1 MFKILFFITY
11 IFYYY
16 IKIMDG
22 EDDNE
27 HKKNQTKDDGTL
39 ALGIDF
45 GTCRISSAIWN
56 KNKKGP
62 QLVKDMKSQP
72 NKIYI
77 PAILSFGA
85 HSQYREKEEKQEYE
99 PKAKEI
105 EIEKENNSQEG
116 EKIEEVGVDKV
127 EEGEKLD
134 EVDKKEDKTDEVGF
148 EKVEGEEKKDEEGFE
163 KVEGEEKKDEVDK
176 KEEEKLEEVG
186 FEKAE
191 VEEGEIEKIKDA
203 INEEDNEKK
212 EEKEKDLINDEKKE
226 EKGLRLVPSFM
237 EELRGFPEEE
247 DKVVYNIKQI
257 LGQKYSSK
265 YLQNMM
271 PNLSFKLEE
280 KEDRPTLKI
289 KEELISFEEIAS
301 FLFKKCIDDAE
312 ENFKNK
318 VGNIVV
324 SIPHSFNNNQRK
336 AIKDSIR
343 IAGCDKIHII
353 NDTTAALIY
362 YAFKF
367 HIQKNENFLICD
379 MGQNKLD
386 CSVISID
393 KNNIIQ
399 VLSSGGD
406 NRFGGEKFNQ
416 PLFKYVYDNFIA
428 EGGNDFKKNPK
439 SKFDFN
445 CAIEAAKR
453 NLTFV
458 KETEINLPKI
468 DGENDLIQVITRE
481 EFDKINEKNYKYV
494 LECIDNV
501 ILESKIDRNNLNN
514 VILLGESLRIPKL
527 VSLLEEKFE
536 DTNFIND
543 FYDAVSMGSAIYSAH
558 VSNKLNSEKF
568 KNFKVFDITQLSL
581 GIRTEGDLIS
591 TILPRGSK
599 IPVKA
604 VKSFLTTQEN
614 QKKIKFEIYEGER
627 KFSRDNE
634 LLCRIILKG
643 IPEGPRGSINIE
655 VTFEIDEDGILKV
668 QAIQPETN
676 IEAHIIA
683 AANGNMEEEE
693 IKEIIQ
699 KAKLAKS
706 DDEKNE
712 ERVKAQLKLN
722 EEILNYT
729 KIYGE
734 DENLWPIIEEYRN
747 WLMHAGN
754 VPKEELEKKRCELKK
769 KMSIEDGNFDE
780 EEKEEEK
787 KEEDKKEEEKKEEN
801 KNEEKKE
808 ETEEVAAA
816 A

>member
-105 EIEKENNSQEG
+105 EKENNSQEG

-134 EVDKKEDKTDEVGF
+134 EVDKKEEKTDEVGF

-186 FEKAE
+186 VEKAE
-191 VEEGEIEKIKDA
+191 AEEGEIEKIKDI

-501 ILESKIDRNNLNN
+501 ILESKIERNNLNN

-527 VSLLEEKFE
+527 VNLLEEKFE

-769 KMSIEDGNFDE
+769 KMSKEDGNLDE

>member
-105 EIEKENNSQEG
+105 EKENNSQEG

-134 EVDKKEDKTDEVGF
+134 EVDKKEEKTDEVGF

-186 FEKAE
+186 VEKAE
-191 VEEGEIEKIKDA
+191 AEEGEIEKIKDI

>member
-105 EIEKENNSQEG
+105 KKEDNSQEG
-116 EKIEEVGVDKV
+116 EKIDEVGVDKV
-127 EEGEKLD
+127 EEGEK
-134 EVDKKEDKTDEVGF
+134 
-148 EKVEGEEKKDEEGFE
+148 VE
-163 KVEGEEKKDEVDK
+163 EVDK
-176 KEEEKLEEVG
+176 KEEEKIDEVG
-186 FEKAE
+186 VDK
-191 VEEGEIEKIKDA
+191 VEEGEKV
-203 INEEDNEKK
+203 EEVDKK
-212 EEKEKDLINDEKKE
+212 EEEKIDEVGVDKVEEGEKVEEEGVEKVEGKEDEFEKKKDIKKEKDNEKKE

-237 EELRGFPEEE
+237 EELRSYPEED

-514 VILLGESLRIPKL
+514 VILIGESLRIPKL
-527 VSLLEEKFE
+527 VNILEEKFE

-643 IPEGPRGSINIE
+643 IPEGPRGSINVE

>member
-105 EIEKENNSQEG
+105 EKENNSQEG

-134 EVDKKEDKTDEVGF
+134 EVDKKEEKTDEV
-148 EKVEGEEKKDEEGFE
+148 GFE

-186 FEKAE
+186 VEKAE
-191 VEEGEIEKIKDA
+191 AEEGEIEKIKDI

>member
-1 MFKILFFITY
+1 
-11 IFYYY
+11 
-16 IKIMDG
+16 MDG

-85 HSQYREKEEKQEYE
+85 YSQYREKEEKQEYE
-99 PKAKEI
+99 PKAK

-186 FEKAE
+186 VEKAE
-191 VEEGEIEKIKDA
+191 AEEGEIEKIKDI

-458 KETEINLPKI
+458 KETDINLPKI

-787 KEEDKKEEEKKEEN
+787 KEEDKKEEEKKEKN

>member
-134 EVDKKEDKTDEVGF
+134 EVDKKEEKTDEVGF

-186 FEKAE
+186 VEKAE
-191 VEEGEIEKIKDA
+191 AEEGEIEKIKDT

>member
-85 HSQYREKEEKQEYE
+85 YSQYREKEEKQEYE
-99 PKAKEI
+99 PKTK
-105 EIEKENNSQEG
+105 EIEKEDNLQER
-116 EKIEEVGVDKV
+116 EKLDEVGVDKV
-127 EEGEKLD
+127 KEGEQLD
-134 EVDKKEDKTDEVGF
+134 EVDKKEEEKKDEVDI
-148 EKVEGEEKKDEEGFE
+148 EKVEGEEKKDEVDFE
-163 KVEGEEKKDEVDK
+163 KVEGEEKKDEVDQN
-176 KEEEKLEEVG
+176 EEEKLEEVG
-186 FEKAE
+186 VEKAE
-191 VEEGEIEKIKDA
+191 AEEGEIEKIKDI

-458 KETEINLPKI
+458 KETDINLPKI

>member
-62 QLVKDMKSQP
+62 QLVKDMKSQS

-77 PAILSFGA
+77 PAILSFG
-85 HSQYREKEEKQEYE
+85 EKEKKQEYK

-105 EIEKENNSQEG
+105 KKEDNSQEE
-116 EKIEEVGVDKV
+116 EKIDEVGVDKV
-127 EEGEKLD
+127 EEEEKLD
-134 EVDKKEDKTDEVGF
+134 EVDKKEEEKIEEVDKDEVDKNEEEKLEDGV
-148 EKVEGEEKKDEEGFE
+148 EKVEGK
-163 KVEGEEKKDEVDK
+163 EKKDEVDK
-176 KEEEKLEEVG
+176 NEGEKLEDVG
-186 FEKAE
+186 VEKI
-191 VEEGEIEKIKDA
+191 EGEENELEKMKDI
-203 INEEDNEKK
+203 INK
-212 EEKEKDLINDEKKE
+212 EENEKKE

-237 EELRGFPEEE
+237 EELRGYPEED

-428 EGGNDFKKNPK
+428 EGGNDFKKDPK
-439 SKFDFN
+439 SKFVFN

-458 KETEINLPKI
+458 KETNIDLPKI

-501 ILESKIDRNNLNN
+501 ILESKIERNNLNN

-527 VSLLEEKFE
+527 VNLLEEKFE

-699 KAKLAKS
+699 KAKLAKL

-769 KMSIEDGNFDE
+769 KMSKEDGNLDE

>member
-105 EIEKENNSQEG
+105 EKENNSQEG

-186 FEKAE
+186 VEKAE
-191 VEEGEIEKIKDA
+191 AEEGEIEKIKDI

>member
-134 EVDKKEDKTDEVGF
+134 EVDKKEEKTDEV
-148 EKVEGEEKKDEEGFE
+148 GFE

-186 FEKAE
+186 VEKAE
-191 VEEGEIEKIKDA
+191 AEEGEIEKIKDI

-712 ERVKAQLKLN
+712 ERDKAQLKLN

>member
-1 MFKILFFITY
+1 
-11 IFYYY
+11 
-16 IKIMDG
+16 MDG

-134 EVDKKEDKTDEVGF
+134 EVDKKEEKTDEVGF

>member
-105 EIEKENNSQEG
+105 EKENNSQEG

-186 FEKAE
+186 VEKAE
-191 VEEGEIEKIKDA
+191 AEEGEIEKIKDI

-769 KMSIEDGNFDE
+769 KMSI
-780 EEKEEEK
+780 
-787 KEEDKKEEEKKEEN
+787 
-801 KNEEKKE
+801 
-808 ETEEVAAA
+808 
-816 A
+816 

>member
-105 EIEKENNSQEG
+105 EKENNSQEG

-134 EVDKKEDKTDEVGF
+134 EVDKKEEKTDEVGF

-186 FEKAE
+186 VEKAE
-191 VEEGEIEKIKDA
+191 AEEGEIEKIKDI

-289 KEELISFEEIAS
+289 KEELMSFEEIAS

>member
-105 EIEKENNSQEG
+105 EKENNSQEG

-148 EKVEGEEKKDEEGFE
+148 EKVEGEEKKDE
-163 KVEGEEKKDEVDK
+163 VDK

-186 FEKAE
+186 VEKAE
-191 VEEGEIEKIKDA
+191 AEEGEIEKIKDI

>member
-105 EIEKENNSQEG
+105 EKENNSQEG

-134 EVDKKEDKTDEVGF
+134 EVDKKEEKTDEVGF

-186 FEKAE
+186 VEKAE
-191 VEEGEIEKIKDA
+191 AEEGEIEKIKDI

-787 KEEDKKEEEKKEEN
+787 KEEDKKEEEKKEKN

>member
-186 FEKAE
+186 VEKAE
-191 VEEGEIEKIKDA
+191 AEEGEIEKIKDT

>member
-105 EIEKENNSQEG
+105 EKENNSQEG

-148 EKVEGEEKKDEEGFE
+148 EKVEGEEKKDE
-163 KVEGEEKKDEVDK
+163 VDK

-191 VEEGEIEKIKDA
+191 VEEGEIEKIKDI

-769 KMSIEDGNFDE
+769 KCL
-780 EEKEEEK
+780 
-787 KEEDKKEEEKKEEN
+787 
-801 KNEEKKE
+801 
-808 ETEEVAAA
+808 
-816 A
+816 

>member
-134 EVDKKEDKTDEVGF
+134 EVDKKEEKTDEV
-148 EKVEGEEKKDEEGFE
+148 GFE

-186 FEKAE
+186 VEKAE
-191 VEEGEIEKIKDA
+191 AEEGEIEKIKDI

-428 EGGNDFKKNPK
+428 EGGNDFKKDPK
-439 SKFDFN
+439 SKFVFN

-699 KAKLAKS
+699 KAKLAK
-706 DDEKNE
+706 
-712 ERVKAQLKLN
+712 
-722 EEILNYT
+722 
-729 KIYGE
+729 
-734 DENLWPIIEEYRN
+734 
-747 WLMHAGN
+747 
-754 VPKEELEKKRCELKK
+754 
-769 KMSIEDGNFDE
+769 
-780 EEKEEEK
+780 
-787 KEEDKKEEEKKEEN
+787 
-801 KNEEKKE
+801 
-808 ETEEVAAA
+808 
-816 A
+816 